1 MAADEREAGR
11 SIRQRIRQLRKH
23 RGWTQEELAQKARI
37 SYKHL
42 SSIERGDRTASLDVY
57 CRIAIAFGVDWP
69 EVFRRP
75 EPETRLS
82 R

>member
-1 MAADEREAGR
+1 MAADTREAQR

-42 SSIERGDRTASLDVY
+42 QAIEEGDRSGSLDVY
-57 CRIAIAFGVDWP
+57 CRIAVALGVDWP

-75 EPETRLS
+75 EPS
-82 R
+82 P